1 MEANV
6 VKGKALWNDG
16 EGRRV
21 QERRSAGSGQAA
33 QQALMTAGAIL
44 GAILLIGIMVSPL
57 CAESYPNKPIRFI
70 LPYPPGGAVDTIGRI
85 IAQKLSERLGQP
97 VVTENK
103 PGAGSTIG
111 TEIAVRA
118 KPDGYTIVIGSAS
131 ITISPSLYKKLNY
144 DSIKDLAPI
153 SMVALGHQVFLVHPS
168 LPVNDLK
175 ELVAYAKANPGKLNF
190 SSGGVGNPGHLAG
203 ELLKSLAQINIV
215 HVPYKGAGPAMIGL
229 VSGEVN
235 MQASSIPA
243 AIPHMQSGKV
253 KALAVLGDE
262 RSTLLSNVPTA
273 KEAGIDNWVVS
284 SRYGFLAP
292 AGTPRDIIDRLN
304 AEWTKSA
311 AMPDTREKLK
321 SVGVE
326 PLTSTPEQYHEFLK
340 TEIARW
346 GKVIREANIKS
357 LD

>member
-1 MEANV
+1 MN
-6 VKGKALWNDG
+6 GKALWNAKG
-16 EGRRV
+16 ENAIREHKPTV
-21 QERRSAGSGQAA
+21 CIQAA
-33 QQALMTAGAIL
+33 QRALSAAGAIL
-44 GAILLIGIMVSPL
+44 GAFLLIGMMVSPL
-57 CAESYPNKPIRFI
+57 CADSYPNKPIRFI
-70 LPYPPGGAVDTIGRI
+70 LPYPPGGAVDTMGRI
-85 IAQKLSERLGQP
+85 IAQKLAEGLGQP

-131 ITISPSLYKKLNY
+131 ITISPSLYKLKY
-144 DSIKDLAPI
+144 DALKDLAPVT
-153 SMVALGHQVFLVHPS
+153 MCALGHQVLLVHPS
-168 LPVNDLK
+168 LPVNNVK
-175 ELVAYAKANPGKLNF
+175 ELVAYARANPGKLNY
-190 SSGGVGNPGHLAG
+190 SSGGVGNPGHLGG
-203 ELLKSLAQINIV
+203 ELLKSLMQIDIV

-229 VSGEVN
+229 VGGEVN
-235 MQASSIPA
+235 MQISSIPA
-243 AIPHMQSGKV
+243 AAPHIQSGKV
-253 KALAVLGDE
+253 KALAVLGEE

-273 KEAGIDNWVVS
+273 KEAGIDNWIVS

-304 AEWTKSA
+304 AVWTRSA

-326 PLTSTPEQYHEFLK
+326 PLTSTPEEYHEFLK

-346 GKVIREANIKS
+346 GRVIREANIKS

>member
-1 MEANV
+1 MNAAE
-6 VKGKALWNDG
+6 GKTGPDHKPTVCI
-16 EGRRV
+16 RP
-21 QERRSAGSGQAA
+21 A
-33 QQALMTAGAIL
+33 QQRLIAAGAIL
-44 GAILLIGIMVSPL
+44 GVFLLIGITASPL
-57 CAESYPNKPIRFI
+57 GAESYPNKPIRFV

-97 VVTENK
+97 VVAENK

-111 TEIAVRA
+111 TELAVRA

-131 ITISPSLYKKLNY
+131 ITITPSLYKKLNY
-144 DSIKDLAPI
+144 DSLRDLAPI
-153 SMVALGHQVFLVHPS
+153 SMAALGHQVFLVHPS

-175 ELVAYAKANPGKLNF
+175 ELVAYARANPGKLNY

-203 ELLKSLAQINIV
+203 ELLKSLTQIDIV

-229 VSGEVN
+229 VGGEVN

-243 AIPHMQSGKV
+243 AIPHIQSGKV

-262 RSTLLSNVPTA
+262 RSTLLGNVPTA
-273 KEAGIDNWVVS
+273 KEAGLDNWVVS

-292 AGTPRDIIDRLN
+292 AGTPRAIIDRLN
-304 AEWTKSA
+304 AEWTRCA
-311 AMPDTREKLK
+311 TLPDTREKLK
-321 SVGVE
+321 NVGVE

-346 GKVIREANIKS
+346 GKVIRDANIRS